1 MPVRFATES
10 SSSSASKGKLFGRER
25 SIHEVLGGGK
35 AADVLL
41 WRNRNIS
48 AGLLLGISV
57 IWFLFEVVEYN
68 FITLLCHLSIAIML
82 VFFIWCTGAETF
94 GWYLFFFFFFFP
106 STIYLKNPPILP
118 QIIVREDAFKD
129 AALTFHRRFNH
140 SLSKLFDIAYGR
152 DLPHFILAIVS
163 LYTLSVIGTYFSFL
177 NFLYVGFLCLH
188 ILPIVYERFEDDID
202 RLVGHVI
209 LEMKKL
215 YMRFDTNF
223 LDKIPRGT
231 VKEKKLR

>member
-94 GWYLFFFFFFFP
+94 GW
-106 STIYLKNPPILP
+106 NPPILP